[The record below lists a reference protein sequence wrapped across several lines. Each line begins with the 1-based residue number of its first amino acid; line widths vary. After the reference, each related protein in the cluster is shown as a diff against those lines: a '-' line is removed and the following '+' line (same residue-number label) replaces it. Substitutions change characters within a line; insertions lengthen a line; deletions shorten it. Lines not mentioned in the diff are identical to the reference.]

1 MTKVT
6 SIPFK
11 LPRKRPYPKKPI
23 TLQVDVAAGEM
34 LTTKSR
40 KEFIRRT
47 TELVGIAPFN
57 WLICPDYG
65 REFLILFGCDIMELA
80 ISARSRLEDSGF
92 NVCLWTVDEEEKRA
106 EANSLGKMIDAYM
119 RVRAEEEG
127 VQYELTPT
135 FFEEII
141 VAGVVKCFGV
151 TFAEGKLLGDDQQP
165 AFFAKWNR
173 KH

>member
-1 MTKVT
+1 MNKVT

-40 KEFIRRT
+40 KEFIHRT

-57 WLICPDYG
+57 WQFCPDCG
-65 REFLILFGCDIMELA
+65 QEFLVLFGFDIMELA
-80 ISARSRLEDSGF
+80 ILARSRLEASGF
-92 NVCLWTVDEEEKRA
+92 NVLLWSVDEEEKRA

-127 VQYELTPT
+127 VGYELTPK
-135 FFEEII
+135 FFEERI
-141 VAGVVKCFGV
+141 VAGVGKFVGV
-151 TFAEGKLLGDDQQP
+151 TFAEGKLLGDDEQP

>member
-1 MTKVT
+1 
-6 SIPFK
+6 
-11 LPRKRPYPKKPI
+11 
-23 TLQVDVAAGEM
+23 
-34 LTTKSR
+34 
-40 KEFIRRT
+40 
-47 TELVGIAPFN
+47 
-57 WLICPDYG
+57 
-65 REFLILFGCDIMELA
+65 
-80 ISARSRLEDSGF
+80 
-92 NVCLWTVDEEEKRA
+92 VDEEEKRA

>member
-1 MTKVT
+1 MNKVT

-11 LPRKRPYPKKPI
+11 LPRKRPYLKKPV

-40 KEFIRRT
+40 KEVIRRT

-65 REFLILFGCDIMELA
+65 REFLVLFGFDIMELA

-127 VQYELTPT
+127 VGYELTPN
-135 FFEEII
+135 FFEERI
-141 VAGVVKCFGV
+141 VAGFWKCFGV